1 MGMKVAFRT
10 DASLSIGTGHVM
22 RCLTLARLLAAGG
35 AQCRFICRPHDGH
48 LVDYIRAEGFDV
60 RSLPVSI
67 GKPSTLPALAHAH
80 WLGST
85 QEDDA
90 AQTGEQLCDFSADWL
105 VVDHYGLD
113 QEWERRLQSSAARLL
128 VIDDL
133 ADRQHVCNLL
143 LDQTLGRNPD
153 DYQSLVPAGCM
164 VLAGPKYALLRPEFA
179 QARRDSLRRRRTAR
193 AIGRVLVTLGGVD
206 QHNATEAVLNVL
218 DGEGALPDT
227 CQITV
232 VMGAAAPWLDA
243 VKARASL
250 MRRPTEVVLNVRDMA
265 RRMVDSDLA
274 IGAAGSTSWER
285 CCLGLP
291 TALLVL
297 AENQQPSARA
307 LGEAGAVRLIG
318 GPQDIAQRLP
328 GILAEFSDMRVLHA
342 ASDMASRV
350 CDGAGAGRVAD
361 LMKERS

>member
-1 MGMKVAFRT
+1 MKVAFRT
-10 DASLSIGTGHVM
+10 DASLGIGTGHVM

-35 AQCRFICRPHDGH
+35 AQCRFVCRQHEGH
-48 LVDYIRAEGFDV
+48 LVDYIRAEGFDA
-60 RSLPVSI
+60 RGLPA
-67 GKPSTLPALAHAH
+67 GAAMPPSPSALAHAQ
-80 WLGST
+80 WVGAS
-85 QEDDA
+85 QADDA
-90 AQTGEQLCDFSADWL
+90 AQTYEQLRDFSADWL

-113 QEWERRLQSSAARLL
+113 QEWESRLQSSAARLL
-128 VIDDL
+128 AIDDL
-133 ADRQHVCNLL
+133 ADRRHVCNLL
-143 LDQTLGRNPD
+143 LDQTLGRDPD
-153 DYQSLVPAGCM
+153 DYRPLVPADCV
-164 VLAGPKYALLRPEFA
+164 VLAGPEYALLRPEFA
-179 QARRDSLRRRRTAR
+179 QARQDSLQRRRA
-193 AIGRVLVTLGGVD
+193 AGSIGRVLVTLGGVD
-206 QHNATEAVLNVL
+206 QHNATEAVLKVL
-218 DGEGALPDT
+218 DEEGTLPDA

-243 VKARASL
+243 VKARASS

-265 RRMVDSDLA
+265 RRMADSDLA

-297 AENQQPSARA
+297 AENQLPSAQA

-318 GPQDIAQRLP
+318 GPPDIAQRLP
-328 GILAEFSDMRVLHA
+328 GILAEFSDARVLHA

-350 CDGAGAGRVAD
+350 CDGLGAARVAG